1 MQNPLQ
7 RILATSLL
15 VLAGLAHAQPAPELS
30 EGEVR
35 KIEKDGGLVTLRHG
49 PLKNLDMPGMTM
61 MFKVRNA
68 DMLDALQVG
77 EKVRFK
83 AEMVDGTLTVTQIE
97 EAR

>member
-7 RILATSLL
+7 RILATSLF
-15 VLAGLAHAQPAPELS
+15 VLAGLAHAQQAPELS

-35 KIEKDGGLVTLRHG
+35 KIEKDGGLVTLKHG

-61 MFKVRNA
+61 MFKVKPPA
-68 DMLDALQVG
+68 LLDTLQVG
-77 EKVRFK
+77 EKVRFR

-97 EAR
+97 AAH